1 MIQNLLII
9 ENLLVVSINRREQ
22 LDILKYLL
30 SNNRIDRSY
39 VGTVQFIYNQIEN
52 MNIEEYKDYQ
62 KAIKERV
69 RWKQRD

>member
-39 VGTVQFIYNQIEN
+39 VGTVQFIYNQIEK